1 MKTRRQK
8 AIRWLVAL
16 LLAVALAGGAALFFP
31 QHLLLVESGPVTADV
46 LVVLGG
52 GQNSER
58 ARYAVELYRAGAAP
72 RILCSGLGDCEA
84 NVSLL
89 KRAGVPAAAILR
101 ENQSRNTRENAQ
113 LAIPLLRRL
122 GARRVIIVTTWYHS
136 RRALACFEHYGPDL
150 KFFSRPSY
158 FGWTGPDWHSHGIK
172 TYIRAEYFKTLG
184 YWILYGVCPINLVC
198 GGAHPC
204 TAPYRTLPNQ
214 LYRGFNNPQALG
226 TCGAVRLAAND
237 SPIWKSAIQHIG
249 KSALRGPC
257 QARRPLYGIF
267 LEIKSFANYS

>member
-1 MKTRRQK
+1 LKTRRQK

-136 RRALACFEHYGPDL
+136 RRAWLCFRHYAPDL
-150 KFFSRPSY
+150 VFYSRPACAGCPGSAWRPQPIRGHVKTEY
-158 FGWTGPDWHSHGIK
+158 LKLLEHLFCHGI
-172 TYIRAEYFKTLG
+172 
-184 YWILYGVCPINLVC
+184 
-198 GGAHPC
+198 
-204 TAPYRTLPNQ
+204 
-214 LYRGFNNPQALG
+214 
-226 TCGAVRLAAND
+226 
-237 SPIWKSAIQHIG
+237 SPV
-249 KSALRGPC
+249 
-257 QARRPLYGIF
+257 
-267 LEIKSFANYS
+267 